1 MPLMFGG
8 PYAGYMATK
17 EEYVRQ
23 LPGRIT
29 GETIDEDGKLAYV
42 LTLRG
47 REQDIRRAKA
57 NSNIC
62 TNQALTA
69 LAATVYTALMG
80 PQGLREVAELSV
92 SKAHYLAE
100 RLDEAGLKL
109 RYPEAPFLW
118 EFAVELPDV
127 ARANEA
133 LLEAGMVG
141 GLDLGDGAMLVAVTE
156 KRTREEL
163 DAFVEVVADAV

>member
-1 MPLMFGG
+1 
-8 PYAGYMATK
+8 MATNQK
-17 EEYVRQ
+17 SVRQ
-23 LPGRIT
+23 LPGRIC
-29 GETIDEDGKLAYV
+29 GETVDQDGKLAYV

-80 PQGLREVAELSV
+80 PEGLREVAELSV

-100 RLDEAGLKL
+100 RLQASGFRL
-109 RYPEAPFLW
+109 RYPDAPFLW
-118 EFAVELPDV
+118 EFVVELPDV
-127 ARANEA
+127 KKTGQA
-133 LLEAGMVG
+133 LLDAGMVG
-141 GLDLGDGAMLVAVTE
+141 GLDLGDGGMLIAVTE
-156 KRTREEL
+156 KRTKEEL
-163 DAFVEVVADAV
+163 DAFVGVVADAG